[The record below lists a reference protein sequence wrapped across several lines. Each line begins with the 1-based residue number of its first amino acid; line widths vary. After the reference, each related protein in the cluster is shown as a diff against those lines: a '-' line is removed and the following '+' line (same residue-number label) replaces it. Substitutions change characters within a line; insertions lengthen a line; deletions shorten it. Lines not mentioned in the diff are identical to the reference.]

1 MWMDQYIVSHLK
13 KHLQH
18 QQLQLYNFFIKD
30 SFMQLQ
36 QCKRFIVMHIF
47 IWHVSLVSMQYFIR
61 ILYTPKRTF
70 SFIYHVGSMK
80 SLSTHWYF
88 KISPKI
94 GTHTNYHDDFAIS
107 ICVNSI
113 PELAL
118 LSERKAYF
126 SAKSMLGLVFY
137 ISP

>member
-1 MWMDQYIVSHLK
+1 
-13 KHLQH
+13 
-18 QQLQLYNFFIKD
+18 
-30 SFMQLQ
+30 MQLQ
-36 QCKRFIVMHIF
+36 HCKRFIVMDIF
-47 IWHVSLVSMQYFIR
+47 IWHVSLLSMQYFIR
-61 ILYTPKRTF
+61 ILCTPKCPF
-70 SFIYHVGSMK
+70 SFNYHAGSMK

-94 GTHTNYHDDFAIS
+94 DIHANSHDDFAMS

-113 PELAL
+113 PKLAIL
-118 LSERKAYF
+118 KKRKAYF